1 MRVWLAAALAVCL
14 AGRVLAAP
22 DAEVDLTRAEI
33 VLGAGRDRL
42 EALAAR
48 ELQRYLG
55 LIGAGRCPIVSQA
68 QGAGTR
74 IVLGTPRSSH
84 DVARLIAASATAR
97 SVGDEGYL
105 LHTRPGRVTLAAAT
119 PRGVLWAVYGLLERL
134 GVGFYLGGDA
144 LAGAGPPR
152 LPEGLTLLERP
163 ALKVRG
169 SLPWY
174 NFLNSPTTWDRDDFR
189 FFFDQMA
196 RMRMNFVGFHSY
208 DSEPFC
214 AYEFGGKLVGGEPLV
229 TAHNYGWGTVE
240 GLATRDFGFGTGGMF
255 NGPEFGSKPATLP
268 GSREQQIRRQ
278 QALLAEGLTY
288 ARSRGL
294 QVCVGFEVM
303 GDPTHPDNQARLEAR
318 LAALLKAYPM
328 LDVVWIWQS
337 EGLGGG
343 SDIAAPGS
351 PMELAVARHGG
362 AFAYLENPAR
372 IHEAVR
378 VMLYSRLAHGILR
391 RLAPKVRMAVSGWG
405 GDRWMRFSDFYL
417 GLDKTLPLEI
427 IFAALDNIDPSM
439 AATVADAYGKL
450 NPNRERWPIP
460 WWESDGGY
468 SRRDQFGPQTNA
480 APFLPLCRDVLK
492 KGCQG
497 MLAIHWRTRDV
508 EEAAALQARFAW
520 DTSLTYEGF
529 FDRFARACYGPH
541 WAAEMGAVH
550 RELEALGPRW
560 TGASG
565 QVECGGFEWFSEGRL
580 PVQANLAKLGALR
593 GRIDRVR
600 RGMVAAGETA
610 GLERID
616 WLLAT
621 IDWLVT
627 YDEAAMALR
636 PGGPVDAALNRAEE
650 AKRAGDAATC
660 AVAVA
665 EASAAFRSAPLGRA
679 MQTFARK
686 ISTRGEW
693 GALATINVKAYAAYR
708 RIAARIRALG
718 GDPGADERA
727 LPEPT
732 MPHIRMQ
739 TPAGLVEPRKPVSV
753 EALLLGKAAAL
764 RIRYRPGSAQAWR
777 VAPMSNSFARTWTGA
792 IPASAVGTDGI
803 EYVVEAVD
811 AAGTPIAASR
821 VWTASAVS
829 VPAPRPFAAR
839 AARKPGSVRR
849 LVAAT
854 APDYEVRLTWEAA
867 TPGAMCEVTR
877 TPPWPGG
884 ATVRTALG
892 ELCDVQT
899 TAGAVLR
906 YDVAETLGGKRGP
919 VATATVTLPT
929 LEPRPAPS
937 DLAAR
942 PGAGKV
948 RLTWA
953 PAEGRVRGYRVYR
966 SEAGGEAT
974 CITPETIPA
983 ALFLDTKVTA
993 RREYAYAISV
1003 VDRGGR
1009 EGERS
1014 LPVRIAAL
1022 ARPTGPL
1029 FEARLTGGS
1038 EPGGTLQ
1045 PPATLTEEGLQTR
1058 SGGWLTFAG
1067 RPDFKLEGEFSVSM
1081 RFKAASVDAIPVL
1094 ASCGEF
1100 QKQGWFVQVLAQ
1112 GLRFSLGGDNV
1123 MDAGR
1128 IDAGRWYHV
1137 ACTYDGARMR
1147 VFINGKEAGS
1157 RAAPVVDFRPWPG
1170 PLYVGSYHL
1179 REEMYQFRGM
1189 LRDLRLYAFALT
1201 PGEVA
1206 ADAGQ

>member
-1 MRVWLAAALAVCL
+1 MRLWMLVAAVAALCLTGRAAA
-14 AGRVLAAP
+14 AG
-22 DAEVDLTRAEI
+22 AEVDLTRAEI
-33 VLGAGRDRL
+33 VLGAGADRL

-55 LIGAGRCPIVSQA
+55 LMGAGRCRIVPQA
-68 QGAGTR
+68 QGAGPR
-74 IVLGTPRSSH
+74 LVLGTPRSSS
-84 DVARLIAASATAR
+84 DVARLVAATKTVGSL
-97 SVGDEGYL
+97 GDEGYL

-144 LAGAGPPR
+144 LAGAGPAR
-152 LPEGLTLLERP
+152 LPVGLTLLERP

-214 AYEFGGKLVGGEPLV
+214 AYEFGGKLIGGEPLV
-229 TAHNYGWGTVE
+229 TAHDYGWGTME
-240 GLATRDFGFGTGGMF
+240 GLATRDFGFGTGEMF
-255 NGPEFGSKPATLP
+255 NGPEFGSKPATQP

-294 QVCVGFEVM
+294 HVCVGFEVM
-303 GDPTHPDNQARLEAR
+303 GDPTHPDAQARLEAR
-318 LAALLKAYPM
+318 LTALMKAYPM
-328 LDVVWIWQS
+328 LDTVWIWQS

-362 AFAYLENPAR
+362 AFAYLESPAR

-405 GDRWMRFSDFYL
+405 GDKWMRFSDFYL
-417 GLDKTLPLEI
+417 GLDKMLPPDV

-439 AATVADAYGKL
+439 ATTVADAYGKL
-450 NPNRERWPIP
+450 SPGRERWPIP

-468 SRRDQFGPQTNA
+468 SRRDQWGPQTNA
-480 APFLPLCRDVLK
+480 APFLHLCRDVLR

-497 MLAIHWRTRDV
+497 MLAIHWRSRDV

-529 FDRFARACYGPH
+529 FDRFARACYGPN
-541 WAAEMGAVH
+541 WAAEMSSIH

-560 TGASG
+560 TGAPG

-580 PVQANLAKLGALR
+580 PLPGNLAKLAALSS
-593 GRIDRVR
+593 RIDRVR
-600 RGMVAAGETA
+600 RGMVAGGETA

-621 IDWLVT
+621 IDWLGT
-627 YDEAAMALR
+627 YDEAAVALR
-636 PGGPVDAALNRAEE
+636 PRGPVDTALNRAEE
-650 AKRAGDAATC
+650 AKRTGDAAAC
-660 AVAVA
+660 
-665 EASAAFRSAPLGRA
+665 ASAAAEAGAAFRAAPLGRA
-679 MQTFARK
+679 MKAFARK

-708 RIAARIRALG
+708 RIVVRLRAVG
-718 GDPGADERA
+718 GDPGPEERA
-727 LPEPT
+727 LPASVVAR
-732 MPHIRMQ
+732 IQMQ
-739 TPAGLVEPRKPVSV
+739 TPAGLVEPRKSVAV
-753 EALLLGKAAAL
+753 EAVLLGNTAGL
-764 RIRYRPGSAQAWR
+764 RVRYRPAGVGTWR
-777 VAPMSNSFARTWTGA
+777 TAPMSNSFARTWTGV
-792 IPASAVGTDGI
+792 IPASAVDVHGI

-811 AAGTPIAASR
+811 GAGRAVATSQ
-821 VWTASAVS
+821 VWTASAVTIPD
-829 VPAPRPFAAR
+829 VRPFALAGS
-839 AARKPGSVRR
+839 RKPAPVRN
-849 LVAAT
+849 LTAT
-854 APDYEVRLTWEAA
+854 AAPDYEVRLAWEAA

-877 TPPWPGG
+877 TPPWQGG

-899 TAGAVLR
+899 VAGVALR
-906 YDVAETLGGKRGP
+906 YEVAEVVGGKRGSM
-919 VATATVTLPT
+919 ATASVTVPT
-929 LEPRPAPS
+929 LAPRSAPGG
-937 DLAAR
+937 LEAR
-942 PGAGKV
+942 AGAGKV

-953 PAEGRVRGYRVYR
+953 PVQGRVRGYRVYR
-966 SEAGGEAT
+966 SEAGGEAV
-974 CITPETIPA
+974 CITPEPIA
-983 ALFLDTKVTA
+983 APLILDTRVTA
-993 RREYAYAISV
+993 QREYAYTVSV

-1014 LPVRIAAL
+1014 EPVRAVAL
-1022 ARPTGPL
+1022 ERPSGPV
-1029 FEARLTGGS
+1029 FEARLTGQA
-1038 EPGGTLQ
+1038 PGGTLQ
-1045 PPATLTEEGLQTR
+1045 PPAVLTDEGLQTQ
-1058 SGGWLTFAG
+1058 SGGWVAYAN
-1067 RPDFKLEGEFSVSM
+1067 RPDFALEGEFSVSM

-1100 QKQGWFVQVLAQ
+1100 AKQGWFVQILAQ
-1112 GLRFSLGGDNV
+1112 GLRFSLGGENV

-1128 IDAGRWYHV
+1128 IEAGRWYHV

-1147 VFINGKEAGS
+1147 VFIDGKEAGS
-1157 RAAPVVDFRPWPG
+1157 RPAPVIDFRPWPG
-1170 PLYVGSYHL
+1170 PLYVGHYHL
-1179 REEMYQFRGM
+1179 REEMYQFRGL

-1201 PGEVA
+1201 PEEVA
-1206 ADAGQ
+1206 AEAGR